1 MAFAVAVSRDGPNLP
16 ELTKEAFEDLNEAVS
31 HLAYWVASADD
42 GALLRIVQ
50 GFGAAIEWSAS
61 KRSEGAAP
69 ETLTLALAERA
80 HQLQAAEDARHAG
93 WLLLS
98 IELELVQHAADP
110 IGLLGKDAVQCLA
123 REAEEVGQELMRRGA
138 RALASG

>member
-1 MAFAVAVSRDGPNLP
+1 MAFAVAVFRDGPNLP

-50 GFGAAIEWSAS
+50 GFGAAVEWSAAE
-61 KRSEGAAP
+61 RSEGAAP
-69 ETLTLALAERA
+69 EAVTLALADRA

-110 IGLLGKDAVQCLA
+110 TGLLGRDAVECLA
-123 REAEEVGQELMRRGA
+123 REAEEVGHELMRRSV
-138 RALASG
+138 RALARG